1 MKKRNIKALRA
12 FGFLHARDE
21 SGQATLEFALTL
33 SLLLTCIFGI
43 MVCSMALYANHFV
56 TDAAKE
62 ATRYAMVRGSSW
74 GSTSCSTYTSYSCAA
89 SRSNVSS
96 FVNSIAPTGIN
107 PSGITVNTTWP
118 GTDPTGQACDT
129 TQGDNSPACVVNV
142 QVQYTFN
149 FLLPFVPFGA
159 INMSGVSSEV
169 ITQ

>member
-1 MKKRNIKALRA
+1 
-12 FGFLHARDE
+12 
-21 SGQATLEFALTL
+21 L
-33 SLLLTCIFGI
+33 SLLLTCVFGI

-74 GSTSCSTYTSYSCAA
+74 GSTSCSTYASYSCAA
-89 SRSNVSS
+89 SSSNVTS
-96 FVNSIAPTGIN
+96 FVDSIAPTGIS
-107 PSGITVNTTWP
+107 PSGISVNTTWP

-129 TQGDNSPACVVNV
+129 AQGNNSPACVVKV

-159 INMSGVSSEV
+159 INMSGVSSDA